1 MSEKRERIAELK
13 KERDA
18 VILAHYYVPDEVQEI
33 ADYVGDSF
41 YLSRIA
47 TQIPQRTICFA
58 GVKFMGESAKILNP
72 GKTVLLPEPMADC
85 PMAHMADPDKI
96 REIRNTYRDVAVV
109 CYINST
115 AELKQHADVCVT
127 SSNALKIVSA
137 LPNKNIYFIP
147 DENLGRYVASQLPDK
162 HFIFNDGFCHVHTSI
177 TRENV
182 KAALA
187 ARPGLK
193 VLVHPE
199 CKSGVL
205 ELADYIGS
213 TSGII
218 DYATA
223 SDADEFLIC
232 TELGVLYELRQKN
245 PDKKFYSVGH
255 RQFCPN
261 MKKITLEKII
271 SSLESMSP
279 TVEITEEERQK
290 ACAPLTRMLE
300 LAR

>member
-1 MSEKRERIAELK
+1 M
-13 KERDA
+13 
-18 VILAHYYVPDEVQEI
+18 
-33 ADYVGDSF
+33 
-41 YLSRIA
+41 
-47 TQIPQRTICFA
+47 
-58 GVKFMGESAKILNP
+58 
-72 GKTVLLPEPMADC
+72 
-85 PMAHMADPDKI
+85 
-96 REIRNTYRDVAVV
+96 
-109 CYINST
+109 
-115 AELKQHADVCVT
+115 
-127 SSNALKIVSA
+127 
-137 LPNKNIYFIP
+137 
-147 DENLGRYVASQLPDK
+147 
-162 HFIFNDGFCHVHTSI
+162 
-177 TRENV
+177 